1 MAALDLN
8 ELICDIGNDINI
20 NPADEIYRR
29 VLFAELKVTKCAPGL
44 QYPKPWLTHCQHKDN
59 VCYILAPLTS
69 EWTVL
74 QIVEVLRHP
83 FLPDRVG
90 HVVFSINRN
99 SIVCLEMGLV
109 QKKKQRKAQVLSVY
123 CQSMKLMLVKGVMEW
138 RGNKA
143 LEFIH
148 MFNHKTYH
156 GFAKHWTTYFRCLY
170 FIALSHWSCIYY
182 FYVLLYGFV

>member
-1 MAALDLN
+1 MH
-8 ELICDIGNDINI
+8 
-20 NPADEIYRR
+20 
-29 VLFAELKVTKCAPGL
+29 F
-44 QYPKPWLTHCQHKDN
+44 H
-59 VCYILAPLTS
+59 TS

-90 HVVFSINRN
+90 HVVFSIIRN
-99 SIVCLEMGLV
+99 SIVYLEMGLV
-109 QKKKQRKAQVLSVY
+109 QKKQRKAQVLSVY
-123 CQSMKLMLVKGVMEW
+123 CQSVKLMLVKGVMEG

-156 GFAKHWTTYFRCLY
+156 GFAKH
-170 FIALSHWSCIYY
+170 
-182 FYVLLYGFV
+182 